1 MSKSLD
7 SIKGPIKKELIQFE
21 THFKES
27 MKSQVALLDKIMYYI
42 IQRKGK
48 QIRPMFVFLSAK
60 MFSDEIKE
68 STFTAASLIEILH
81 TASLVHDDVV
91 DDAHLRR
98 GFFSVSALWKNKVA
112 VLVGD
117 HLLVRGLT
125 LALNKDEIY
134 SLKAITKAFN
144 EITEGEL
151 LQIEKARKLDIKE
164 DIYYDIIK
172 KKTASLMAA
181 ACSAGAHSTTKDK
194 AISQQMWHFG
204 EKVGIAYQIRDD
216 LFDYGEGGSIGKP
229 KGIDIKERKMTLPL
243 IHVLNKSDRKT
254 KRFIINTVKKHNKD
268 SKKVNQVIKI
278 VKDNGGL
285 DYAAEVMLKYKNE
298 ALELLD
304 HFPETPA
311 RNSLRELVNFAIDR
325 KT

>member
-1 MSKSLD
+1 MSKSLET
-7 SIKGPIKKELIQFE
+7 IKGPIKKELIQFE
-21 THFKES
+21 SHFKDS
-27 MKSQVALLDKIMYYI
+27 MKSNVALLDKIMYYI

-60 MFSDEIKE
+60 MFKDDIDE

-125 LALNKDEIY
+125 LALDKDEIF

-151 LQIEKARKLDIKE
+151 IQIEKARKLDIKE
-164 DIYYDIIK
+164 DIYYDIIR

-181 ACSAGAHSTTKDK
+181 ACSAGAYSTTKDK
-194 AISQQMWHFG
+194 EISQQMWHFG

-254 KRFIINTVKKHNKD
+254 KRFIINTVKRHNKD
-268 SKKVNQVIKI
+268 NAKVKQVIKI
-278 VKDNGGL
+278 VRDNGGL
-285 DYAAEVMLKYKNE
+285 DYASEVMLRYKNE
-298 ALELLD
+298 ALELLSK
-304 HFPETPA
+304 FPETPA
-311 RNSLRELVNFAIDR
+311 RNSLRDLVNFAIDR
-325 KT
+325 NK

>member
-1 MSKSLD
+1 MSKSLET
-7 SIKGPIKKELIQFE
+7 IKGPIKKELKQFE
-21 THFKES
+21 SHFKES

-60 MFSDEIKE
+60 MFSDNIDE

-125 LALNKDEIY
+125 LALDKDEIY

-151 LQIEKARKLDIKE
+151 IQIEKARKLDIKE

-181 ACSAGAHSTTKDK
+181 ACSAGAYSTTKDK
-194 AISQQMWHFG
+194 EISEKMWQFG

-268 SKKVNQVIKI
+268 SAKVNQVIKI
-278 VKDNGGL
+278 VKENGGL
-285 DYAAEVMLKYKNE
+285 AYAAGVMQNYKNE
-298 ALELLD
+298 ALKLLE

>member
-7 SIKGPIKKELIQFE
+7 NIKGPIKKELKQFE
-21 THFKES
+21 SHFKDS

-60 MFSDEIKE
+60 MFRDNIED

-125 LALNKDEIY
+125 LALDKDEIF

-181 ACSAGAHSTTKDK
+181 ACSAGAYSATRDK
-194 AISQQMWHFG
+194 EISEKMWQFG

-243 IHVLNKSDRKT
+243 IHVLSKTDRKT
-254 KRFIINTVKKHNKD
+254 KRFIINTVKRHNKD
-268 SKKVNQVIKI
+268 NTKVNQVIQI
-278 VKDNGGL
+278 VKENGGL
-285 DYAAEVMLKYKNE
+285 DYASEVMMRYKNE
-298 ALELLD
+298 ALELLES
-304 HFPETPA
+304 FPETPA
-311 RNSLRELVNFAIDR
+311 RNSLRDLVNFAIDR
-325 KT
+325 QK

>member
-1 MSKSLD
+1 MIKSLET
-7 SIKGPIKKELIQFE
+7 IKGPIKKELVQFE
-21 THFKES
+21 SHFKES
-27 MKSQVALLDKIMYYI
+27 MKSQVALLDRIMYYI

-60 MFSDEIKE
+60 MFGDNIDDK
-68 STFTAASLIEILH
+68 TFTAASLIEILH

-125 LALNKDEIY
+125 LALEKDQIFA
-134 SLKAITKAFN
+134 LKAITKAFN

-164 DIYYDIIK
+164 DIYYNIIR

-181 ACSAGAHSTTKDK
+181 ACSAGAHSTTGDLE
-194 AISQQMWHFG
+194 ISEKMWTFG

-243 IHVLNKSDRKT
+243 IYVLNNADRKT
-254 KRFIINTVKKHNKD
+254 KRFIINTVKNHNKNN
-268 SKKVNQVIKI
+268 KKVSEVIKI

-285 DYAAEVMLKYKNE
+285 EYATEAMLKYKNE
-298 ALELLD
+298 ALTLLD
-304 HFPETPA
+304 EFPGSPA
-311 RNSLRELVNFAIDR
+311 RTSLLDLVNFAIDR

>member
-1 MSKSLD
+1 
-7 SIKGPIKKELIQFE
+7 
-21 THFKES
+21 

-60 MFSDEIKE
+60 MFSDTIEE
-68 STFTAASLIEILH
+68 NTYTAASLIEILH

-125 LALNKDEIY
+125 LALEKDQIFA
-134 SLKAITKAFN
+134 LKAITKAFN

-181 ACSAGAHSTTKDK
+181 ACSAGAYSTTEDK
-194 AISQQMWHFG
+194 ELSEQMWTFG

-254 KRFIINTVKKHNKD
+254 KRFIINTVKKHNKN
-268 SKKVNQVIKI
+268 SKKVNEVIKL

-285 DYAAEVMLKYKNE
+285 EYAAGVMQKYKNE
-298 ALELLD
+298 ALELLSQ
-304 HFPETPA
+304 FPPTPA
-311 RNSLRELVNFAIDR
+311 RESLRDLVNFAIDR
-325 KT
+325 ET

>member
-7 SIKGPIKKELIQFE
+7 TIKGPIKKELIQFE
-21 THFKES
+21 SHFKDS

-60 MFSDEIKE
+60 MFTQDIQE

-125 LALNKDEIY
+125 LALDKDEIF

-164 DIYYDIIK
+164 DIYYDIIR

-181 ACSAGAHSTTKDK
+181 ACSAGAYSAIKDK
-194 AISQQMWHFG
+194 EISEQMWHFG

-216 LFDYGEGGSIGKP
+216 LFDYGDGGSIGKP

-254 KRFIINTVKKHNKD
+254 KRFIINTVKRHNKD
-268 SKKVNQVIKI
+268 NAKVNQVIKI
-278 VKDNGGL
+278 VKENGGL
-285 DYAAEVMLKYKNE
+285 DYASQVMLRYKNE
-298 ALELLD
+298 ALELLEK
-304 HFPETPA
+304 FPNTPA
-311 RNSLRELVNFAIDR
+311 RTSLKDLVNFAIDR

>member
-1 MSKSLD
+1 MPKSLE
-7 SIKGPIKKELIQFE
+7 SIKGPVKKELIQFE
-21 THFKES
+21 SHFKDS

-60 MFSDEIKE
+60 MFSDKIDQD
-68 STFTAASLIEILH
+68 TYTAASLIEILH

-125 LALNKDEIY
+125 LALDTDQIFA
-134 SLKAITKAFN
+134 LKAITKAFN

-164 DIYYDIIK
+164 DIYYDIIR

-181 ACSAGAHSTTKDK
+181 ACSAGAYSTTKDLETSEK
-194 AISQQMWHFG
+194 MKSFG

-243 IHVLNKSDRKT
+243 IHVLNQADRKT
-254 KRFIINTVKKHNKD
+254 KRFIIDTVKNHNKNA
-268 SKKVNQVIKI
+268 KRVKEVINL
-278 VKDNGGL
+278 VKENGGL
-285 DYAAEVMLKYKNE
+285 DYASKVMINYKNE
-298 ALELLD
+298 ALDLLEQ
-304 HFPETPA
+304 FPASPA
-311 RNSLRELVNFAIDR
+311 KTSLIDLVNFAIDR
-325 KT
+325 KK